1 MLTSESLKGWSG
13 LKAEAKPERAADCKE
28 VNMKIQNEIE
38 VAAPPEELFDVL
50 SDVERVA
57 PLLPGATLEGKDGDD
72 YTGAVKLKIGPIT
85 ASYKGRLRFL
95 ELDEDSHTAV
105 MEASAQETNGQ
116 GNAQARITASVSGSD
131 SQSVL
136 NLDTDLEVRGKAAQ
150 FGRGVLGNVSQR
162 ILDQFARNLESEV
175 LSSKGSEAEPAEEA
189 RAEEAPSGEAERGGA
204 QARPAAAAPA
214 GGESLDVLSLLG
226 GAPVLRQAAPVVA
239 GLIIGLLVGN
249 FFASRKTLRAY
260 QEAFRLMNYGPGPG
274 R

>member
-1 MLTSESLKGWSG
+1 
-13 LKAEAKPERAADCKE
+13 
-28 VNMKIQNEIE
+28 MKIQNEIE

-57 PLLPGATLEGKDGDD
+57 PLLPGATLEGKEGDA

-85 ASYKGRLRFL
+85 ASYRGRLRFL
-95 ELDEDSHTAV
+95 ELDEESHRAV

-131 SQSVL
+131 SRSVL

-175 LSSKGSEAEPAEEA
+175 LSSREEPPPEEDAPTEEAEGAE
-189 RAEEAPSGEAERGGA
+189 PGGA
-204 QARPAAAAPA
+204 RPQRAAPV

-226 GAPVLRQAAPVVA
+226 GSPVLRQAAPVVA
-239 GLIIGLLVGN
+239 GLILGLLVGN

-260 QEAFRLMNYGPGPG
+260 QEAMRLMSYGQLHGPPTSKWWRRPGH
-274 R
+274 

>member
-1 MLTSESLKGWSG
+1 M
-13 LKAEAKPERAADCKE
+13 
-28 VNMKIQNEIE
+28 MKIQNEIE

-57 PLLPGATLEGKDGDD
+57 PLLPGATLEGKEGDA

-85 ASYKGRLRFL
+85 ASYRGRLRFL
-95 ELDEDSHTAV
+95 ELDEESHRAV

-131 SQSVL
+131 SRSVL

-150 FGRGVLGNVSQR
+150 FGRGVLGNISQR

-175 LSSKGSEAEPAEEA
+175 LSSREEPPPEEDAPTEEAEGAE
-189 RAEEAPSGEAERGGA
+189 PGGA
-204 QARPAAAAPA
+204 RPQRAAPV

-226 GAPVLRQAAPVVA
+226 GSPVLRQVAPVVA
-239 GLIIGLLVGN
+239 GLILGLLVGN

-260 QEAFRLMNYGPGPG
+260 QEAFRLMSYGPPT
-274 R
+274 RRR

>member
-1 MLTSESLKGWSG
+1 
-13 LKAEAKPERAADCKE
+13 
-28 VNMKIQNEIE
+28 MKIQNEIE

-57 PLLPGATLEGKDGDD
+57 PLLPGATLEGKEGDA

-85 ASYKGRLRFL
+85 ASYRGRLRFL
-95 ELDEDSHTAV
+95 ELDEESHRAV

-131 SQSVL
+131 SRSVL

-175 LSSKGSEAEPAEEA
+175 LSSREQPPPEEDAPTEEAEGAE
-189 RAEEAPSGEAERGGA
+189 PGGA
-204 QARPAAAAPA
+204 RPQRAAPV

-226 GAPVLRQAAPVVA
+226 GSPVLRQAAPVVA
-239 GLIIGLLVGN
+239 GLILGLLVGN

-260 QEAFRLMNYGPGPG
+260 QEAFRLMSYGPPT
-274 R
+274 RQRY

>member
-1 MLTSESLKGWSG
+1 
-13 LKAEAKPERAADCKE
+13 
-28 VNMKIQNEIE
+28 MKIQNEIE

-57 PLLPGATLEGKDGDD
+57 PLLPGATLEGKEGDA

-85 ASYKGRLRFL
+85 ASYRGRLRFL
-95 ELDEDSHTAV
+95 ELDEESHRAV

-175 LSSKGSEAEPAEEA
+175 LSSREEPPPEEDAPTEEAEEAEP
-189 RAEEAPSGEAERGGA
+189 GGA
-204 QARPAAAAPA
+204 RPQRAAPA

-226 GAPVLRQAAPVVA
+226 GSPVLRQAAPVVA
-239 GLIIGLLVGN
+239 GLVLGLLVGN
-249 FFASRKTLRAY
+249 YFASRKTLRAY
-260 QEAFRLMNYGPGPG
+260 QEAFRLMSYGPPT
-274 R
+274 RRRY

>member
-1 MLTSESLKGWSG
+1 
-13 LKAEAKPERAADCKE
+13 
-28 VNMKIQNEIE
+28 MKIQNEIE

-57 PLLPGATLEGKDGDD
+57 PLLPGATLEGKEGDA

-85 ASYKGRLRFL
+85 ASYRGRLRFL
-95 ELDEDSHTAV
+95 ELDEESHRAV

-116 GNAQARITASVSGSD
+116 GNAQATITASVSGSD

-175 LSSKGSEAEPAEEA
+175 LSSREEPEEDAPKEEAEPD
-189 RAEEAPSGEAERGGA
+189 G
-204 QARPAAAAPA
+204 ARPQRAAPA

-226 GAPVLRQAAPVVA
+226 GPPVLRRVAPVVA
-239 GLIIGLLVGN
+239 GLVLGLLVGN

-260 QEAFRLMNYGPGPG
+260 QEAFRLMNYGPPT
-274 R
+274 RRRY

>member
-1 MLTSESLKGWSG
+1 M
-13 LKAEAKPERAADCKE
+13 
-28 VNMKIQNEIE
+28 MKIQNEIE

-57 PLLPGATLEGKDGDD
+57 PLLPGATLEGKEGDA

-85 ASYKGRLRFL
+85 ASYRGRLRFL
-95 ELDEDSHTAV
+95 ELDEESHRAV

-175 LSSKGSEAEPAEEA
+175 LSSREEPPPEEDAPTEEAEGAE
-189 RAEEAPSGEAERGGA
+189 PGGA
-204 QARPAAAAPA
+204 QPQRAAPV

-226 GAPVLRQAAPVVA
+226 GSPVLRQAAPVVA
-239 GLIIGLLVGN
+239 GLILGLLVGN

-260 QEAFRLMNYGPGPG
+260 QEAFRLMSYGPPT
-274 R
+274 RRRY

>member
-1 MLTSESLKGWSG
+1 
-13 LKAEAKPERAADCKE
+13 
-28 VNMKIQNEIE
+28 MKIQNEIE

-57 PLLPGATLEGKDGDD
+57 PLLPGATLEGKEGDA

-85 ASYKGRLRFL
+85 ASYRGRLRFL
-95 ELDEDSHTAV
+95 ELDEESYRAV

-175 LSSKGSEAEPAEEA
+175 LSSREQPPPEEDAPTEEAEGAE
-189 RAEEAPSGEAERGGA
+189 PGGA
-204 QARPAAAAPA
+204 RPQRAAPV

-226 GAPVLRQAAPVVA
+226 GSPVLRQAAPVVA
-239 GLIIGLLVGN
+239 GLILGLLVGN

-260 QEAFRLMNYGPGPG
+260 QEAFRLMSYGPPT
-274 R
+274 RRRY

>member
-1 MLTSESLKGWSG
+1 
-13 LKAEAKPERAADCKE
+13 
-28 VNMKIQNEIE
+28 MKIQNEIE

-57 PLLPGATLEGKDGDD
+57 PLLPGATLEGKEGDA

-85 ASYKGRLRFL
+85 ASYRGRLRFL
-95 ELDEDSHTAV
+95 ELDEESHRAV
-105 MEASAQETNGQ
+105 MEASAKETNGQ
-116 GNAQARITASVSGSD
+116 GNAQATITASVSRSD

-175 LSSKGSEAEPAEEA
+175 LSSREKREEPPPEE
-189 RAEEAPSGEAERGGA
+189 EDAPTSEAERGGA
-204 QARPAAAAPA
+204 RPQRAAPA

-226 GAPVLRQAAPVVA
+226 GSPVLRQAVPVVA
-239 GLIIGLLVGN
+239 GVVVGILIGN

-260 QEAFRLMNYGPGPG
+260 QEAFRLMSYGPPARRWRGY
-274 R
+274 

>member
-1 MLTSESLKGWSG
+1 M
-13 LKAEAKPERAADCKE
+13 
-28 VNMKIQNEIE
+28 MKIQNEIE

-57 PLLPGATLEGKDGDD
+57 PLLPGATLEGKEGDA

-85 ASYKGRLRFL
+85 ASYRGRLRFL
-95 ELDEDSHTAV
+95 ELDEESHRAV

-131 SQSVL
+131 SRSVL

-175 LSSKGSEAEPAEEA
+175 LSSREQPPPEEDAPTEEAEGAE
-189 RAEEAPSGEAERGGA
+189 PGGA
-204 QARPAAAAPA
+204 RPQRAAPV

-226 GAPVLRQAAPVVA
+226 GSPVLRQAAPVVA
-239 GLIIGLLVGN
+239 GLILGLLVGN

-260 QEAFRLMNYGPGPG
+260 QEAFRLMSYGPPT
-274 R
+274 RRRY

>member
-1 MLTSESLKGWSG
+1 
-13 LKAEAKPERAADCKE
+13 
-28 VNMKIQNEIE
+28 MKIQNEIE
-38 VAAPPEELFDVL
+38 VAAPPEELFGVL

-57 PLLPGATLEGKDGDD
+57 PLLPGATLEGKEGDA

-85 ASYKGRLRFL
+85 ASYRGRLRFL
-95 ELDEDSHTAV
+95 ELDEESHRAV

-175 LSSKGSEAEPAEEA
+175 LSSREEPPSVEEPEEDAQKERAEP
-189 RAEEAPSGEAERGGA
+189 GV
-204 QARPAAAAPA
+204 ARPQRAAPA

-226 GAPVLRQAAPVVA
+226 GPPVLRRAAPVVA
-239 GLIIGLLVGN
+239 GVVVGILVGN
-249 FFASRKTLRAY
+249 YFASRKTLRAY
-260 QEAFRLMNYGPGPG
+260 QEAFRLMSYGPPARRWRGY
-274 R
+274 

>member
-1 MLTSESLKGWSG
+1 
-13 LKAEAKPERAADCKE
+13 
-28 VNMKIQNEIE
+28 MKFQNEIE

-57 PLLPGATLEGKDGDD
+57 PLLPGATLEGKEGDA

-85 ASYKGRLRFL
+85 ASYRGRLRFL
-95 ELDEDSHTAV
+95 ELDEESRRAV

-116 GNAQARITASVSGSD
+116 GNAQAKITASVSGSD

-175 LSSKGSEAEPAEEA
+175 LSSREKGEEPLSEVGAPTEESEADGA
-189 RAEEAPSGEAERGGA
+189 RPT
-204 QARPAAAAPA
+204 RPAAAAPV

-226 GAPVLRQAAPVVA
+226 GAPVLRQAASVVA
-239 GLIIGLLVGN
+239 GLVLGLLVGN

-260 QEAFRLMNYGPGPG
+260 QEAFRLMSYGPMYGPRARRGGG

>member
-1 MLTSESLKGWSG
+1 
-13 LKAEAKPERAADCKE
+13 
-28 VNMKIQNEIE
+28 MKIQNEIE

-57 PLLPGATLEGKDGDD
+57 PLLPGATLEGKEGDA

-85 ASYKGRLRFL
+85 ASYRGRLRFL
-95 ELDEDSHTAV
+95 ELDEESHRAV

-116 GNAQARITASVSGSD
+116 GNAQATITASVSGSD

-175 LSSKGSEAEPAEEA
+175 LSSREEPPPEEDASTEEAEGAE
-189 RAEEAPSGEAERGGA
+189 PGGA
-204 QARPAAAAPA
+204 RPQRAAPV

-226 GAPVLRQAAPVVA
+226 GSPVLRQVAPVVA
-239 GLIIGLLVGN
+239 GLILGLLVGN

-260 QEAFRLMNYGPGPG
+260 QEAFRLMSYGPPT
-274 R
+274 RRRY

>member
-1 MLTSESLKGWSG
+1 
-13 LKAEAKPERAADCKE
+13 
-28 VNMKIQNEIE
+28 MKIQNEIE

-57 PLLPGATLEGKDGDD
+57 PLLPGATLEGKEGDA
-72 YTGAVKLKIGPIT
+72 YAGAVKLKIGPIT
-85 ASYKGRLRFL
+85 ASYRGRLRFL
-95 ELDEDSHTAV
+95 ELDEESHQAV

-116 GNAQARITASVSGSD
+116 GNAQATITASVSGSD

-175 LSSKGSEAEPAEEA
+175 LSSREEPEEEPEESSSTTEAEP
-189 RAEEAPSGEAERGGA
+189 GGP
-204 QARPAAAAPA
+204 RPQRTAPA

-226 GAPVLRQAAPVVA
+226 GPRVLRQAAPVVA
-239 GLIIGLLVGN
+239 ALVLGLLVGN
-249 FFASRKTLRAY
+249 YFASRKTLRAY
-260 QEAFRLMNYGPGPG
+260 QEAFRLMSYGPPTRKGY
-274 R
+274 RE

>member
-1 MLTSESLKGWSG
+1 
-13 LKAEAKPERAADCKE
+13 
-28 VNMKIQNEIE
+28 MKIQNEIE

-57 PLLPGATLEGKDGDD
+57 PLLPGATLEGKDGDA

-85 ASYKGRLRFL
+85 ASYRGRLRFV
-95 ELDEDSHTAV
+95 ELDEESRRAV

-116 GNAQARITASVSGSD
+116 GNAQAKITASVSGSD

-175 LSSKGSEAEPAEEA
+175 LSSREKGEEPPSEA
-189 RAEEAPSGEAERGGA
+189 GA
-204 QARPAAAAPA
+204 QTEESEADGARPARPAAAPA

-226 GAPVLRQAAPVVA
+226 GAPVLRRAAPVVA
-239 GLIIGLLVGN
+239 GLVLGLLVGN

-260 QEAFRLMNYGPGPG
+260 QEAFRLMSYGPMYGPPARRG
-274 R
+274 RGR

>member
-1 MLTSESLKGWSG
+1 
-13 LKAEAKPERAADCKE
+13 
-28 VNMKIQNEIE
+28 MKIQNEIE

-57 PLLPGATLEGKDGDD
+57 PLLPGATLEGKEGDA

-85 ASYKGRLRFL
+85 ASYRGRLRFL
-95 ELDEDSHTAV
+95 ELDEESHRAV

-131 SQSVL
+131 SRSVL

-175 LSSKGSEAEPAEEA
+175 LSSREEPPPEEEAEEAEEAEP
-189 RAEEAPSGEAERGGA
+189 GGA
-204 QARPAAAAPA
+204 GPQRAAPA

-226 GAPVLRQAAPVVA
+226 GSPVLRQAAPVVA
-239 GLIIGLLVGN
+239 GLILGLLVGN

-260 QEAFRLMNYGPGPG
+260 QEAFRLMSYGPPTRRGY
-274 R
+274 

>member
-1 MLTSESLKGWSG
+1 
-13 LKAEAKPERAADCKE
+13 
-28 VNMKIQNEIE
+28 MKIQNEIE

-57 PLLPGATLEGKDGDD
+57 PLLPGATLEGKEGDA
-72 YTGAVKLKIGPIT
+72 YTGAVKVKVGPIT
-85 ASYKGRLRFL
+85 AFYRGRLRFV
-95 ELDEDSHTAV
+95 ELDEESYRAV

-116 GNAQARITASVSGSD
+116 GNAQATITASVSGSD

-136 NLDTDLEVRGKAAQ
+136 SLDTNLEVRGKAAQ

-175 LSSKGSEAEPAEEA
+175 LSTRGKGEELPSEEDAPTEEA
-189 RAEEAPSGEAERGGA
+189 RQTSAA
-204 QARPAAAAPA
+204 QPVAAAPA

-226 GAPVLRQAAPVVA
+226 GPPMLRQAVPVAA
-239 GLIIGLLVGN
+239 GLVVGLLVGN

-260 QEAFRLMNYGPGPG
+260 QEALRVIGHGPMYGGSPAKRWRGY
-274 R
+274 

>member
-1 MLTSESLKGWSG
+1 
-13 LKAEAKPERAADCKE
+13 
-28 VNMKIQNEIE
+28 MKIQNEIE

-57 PLLPGATLEGKDGDD
+57 PLLPGATLEGKEGDA

-85 ASYKGRLRFL
+85 ASYRGRLRFL
-95 ELDEDSHTAV
+95 ELDEESHRAV

-131 SQSVL
+131 SRSVL

-175 LSSKGSEAEPAEEA
+175 LSSREEPPPEEDAPTEEAEGAE
-189 RAEEAPSGEAERGGA
+189 PGGA
-204 QARPAAAAPA
+204 RPQRAAPV

-226 GAPVLRQAAPVVA
+226 GSPVLRQAAPVVA
-239 GLIIGLLVGN
+239 GLILGLLVGN

-260 QEAFRLMNYGPGPG
+260 QEAFRLMSYGPPT
-274 R
+274 RQRY

>member
-1 MLTSESLKGWSG
+1 
-13 LKAEAKPERAADCKE
+13 
-28 VNMKIQNEIE
+28 MKIQNEIE

-57 PLLPGATLEGKDGDD
+57 PLLPGATLEGKEGDA

-85 ASYKGRLRFL
+85 ASYRGRLRFL
-95 ELDEDSHTAV
+95 ELDEESHRAV

-116 GNAQARITASVSGSD
+116 GNAQATITASVSGSD

-175 LSSKGSEAEPAEEA
+175 LSSREEPEEYAPKEEAEPD
-189 RAEEAPSGEAERGGA
+189 G
-204 QARPAAAAPA
+204 ARPQRAAPA

-226 GAPVLRQAAPVVA
+226 GPPVLRRVAPVVA
-239 GLIIGLLVGN
+239 GLVLGLLVGN

-260 QEAFRLMNYGPGPG
+260 QEAFRLMNYGPPT
-274 R
+274 RRRY